1 MVWTLVDQ
9 RKWEA
14 AEKAK
19 SLAAAE
25 AALVFG
31 FADSSLVVRCAL
43 RSGIVV
49 VVVVVVAALRF
60 ARCTVSGRSVRG
72 AMVSDLVRG
81 VGMALPKWSVVSS
94 VSFVV
99 VQ

>member
-43 RSGIVV
+43 RSGIE
-49 VVVVVVAALRF
+49 
-60 ARCTVSGRSVRG
+60 
-72 AMVSDLVRG
+72 
-81 VGMALPKWSVVSS
+81 
-94 VSFVV
+94 
-99 VQ
+99 

>member
-25 AALVFG
+25 AAVGFG

-43 RSGIVV
+43 RSGI